1 MSLTQQLT
9 WLLDTTQSEKD
20 YIESVQKS
28 GIFENTVASAY
39 PHFTD
44 TDCGKRKKALIVGFD
59 GARADGML
67 NLVKSR
73 DPKLDVTNEN
83 SPLSAV

>member
-39 PHFTD
+39 PQTA
-44 TDCGKRKKALIVGFD
+44 T
-59 GARADGML
+59 AR
-67 NLVKSR
+67 LVR
-73 DPKLDVTNEN
+73 EIGRAHV
-83 SPLSAV
+83 